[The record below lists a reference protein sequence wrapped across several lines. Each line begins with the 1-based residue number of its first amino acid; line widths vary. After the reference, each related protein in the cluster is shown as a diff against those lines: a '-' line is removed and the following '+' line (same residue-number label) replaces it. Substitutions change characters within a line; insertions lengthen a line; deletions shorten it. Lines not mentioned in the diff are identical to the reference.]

1 MQPRHTSV
9 SLCLSAALALPMR
22 WPGFVD
28 WLGRWLLESWRP
40 HSTATATDGRTV
52 SSARSRTPSLA
63 HQVGSMSRGLRVP
76 FHLSPAAQGVRSVA
90 NDRNGPVC
98 ASESSRKINPSPRTA
113 AALSYVCPM
122 LRCLRKVDH
131 GRRGI
136 IYYSSTAADT
146 HTHAHTHERAF
157 RKCAICRELIY
168 RWRHDLEKMRPTLM
182 VDRVKGCERARAP
195 SCVCV

>member
-1 MQPRHTSV
+1 
-9 SLCLSAALALPMR
+9 MR

-40 HSTATATDGRTV
+40 HSTATATDGRTE

-113 AALSYVCPM
+113 AALSYVCPT